1 MTASAP
7 AAAPAA
13 PPPLDSV
20 ASATSSLGSGL
31 GDFIRWVASIE
42 GQALVA
48 LGVAALLT
56 LLLLAAKRWVG
67 GALARGEIGDD
78 SVRAIARDLV
88 RRLMFFF
95 ILMLALRIGLTLVET
110 PDAVD
115 DATRLLFT
123 VAAVLQGAIW
133 AQAVAVHLLSRLVA
147 RHAGEASTIA
157 SAFVLMRWAIMVLV
171 WSVALLLLL
180 DNLGVN
186 VTALVAGLG
195 IGGVA
200 IALAAQSTIANFFS
214 AFSIIT
220 DRPFQQGDT
229 IRFGDLTAAVEEI
242 RIRTTRLRSF
252 DGHEVVVPNAKLM
265 EATIDNYNRMDERRA
280 VLTIGV
286 AYETPPALLR
296 ELPALI
302 EACVERVESARFQR
316 CHLVAFGPSSLDFEL
331 AFFGRSREIGVLMDA
346 RQQVLFNIVEAFAA
360 KDVVIAYPT
369 QTLHLVRDAADE
381 PAGARG

>member
-1 MTASAP
+1 MTVASTPP
-7 AAAPAA
+7 A
-13 PPPLDSV
+13 PLDSV
-20 ASATSSLGSGL
+20 TSATSSLGAGL
-31 GDFIRWVASIE
+31 GDFIRWIASVQ
-42 GQALVA
+42 GQAILAV
-48 LGVAALLT
+48 GVAALVT
-56 LLLLAAKRWVG
+56 VVLLAVKGFIGR
-67 GALARGEIGDD
+67 ALARREVGND
-78 SVRAIARDLV
+78 SFRAIARDLV
-88 RRLMFFF
+88 QRLMFFF
-95 ILMLALRIGLTLVET
+95 VLMLGLRIGLGLVEA
-110 PDAVD
+110 PEAVN

-147 RHAGEASTIA
+147 RHSGEASSIA

-229 IRFGDLTAAVEEI
+229 IRFDGETATVEEI

-252 DGHEVVVPNAKLM
+252 DGHEVVVPNSKLM
-265 EATIDNYNRMDERRA
+265 DATIDNLTRMDERRA
-280 VLTIGV
+280 IVTIGV
-286 AYETPPALLR
+286 AYETPPPLLR

-302 EACVERVESARFQR
+302 EGCVTRVETARFAR
-316 CHLVAFGPSSLDFEL
+316 CHLAAFGPSSLDFEL
-331 AFFGRSREIGVLMDA
+331 VFFARGRDYPLLMA
-346 RQQVLFNIVEAFAA
+346 AKQEVLFNIFEAFAERG
-360 KDVVIAYPT
+360 VLIAYPT
-369 QTLHLVRDAADE
+369 QTIHLA
-381 PAGARG
+381 PAEEDNATASQRA